1 MGASKTF
8 PVGKIP
14 LDLMRRLLDFPIPDP
29 RVRLG
34 PGIGLDAAVV
44 EMGDRCL
51 VVKADPITF
60 ATEAIGWYA
69 VQVNANDIAT
79 TGALPRWMMA
89 ILLLPEGRTDVD
101 LVEGIFRQIRSAC
114 EALGIIL
121 IGGHSEVTYGLDR
134 PIVAGF
140 MLGEVAPDRLVTP
153 RGARVGDRVI
163 LSKPIAI
170 EGTSVIAREKRAE
183 LEPVFGEAFLQR
195 CADFLY
201 NPGISVLE
209 DAQIALGAGQVHAMH
224 DPTEGGLATGLWE
237 LAQAA
242 GLGIRVDG
250 DAVPIYPETLALC
263 RHYGLDPW
271 GLLASGSL
279 LIAAPPEAAPAI
291 RDALIAAGRPAAIIG
306 ELRPPEEGHWTER
319 SGRREPLH
327 PFPRDELARLFE

>member
-1 MGASKTF
+1 MSRIF
-8 PVGKIP
+8 PVGKLP
-14 LDLMRRLLDFPIPDP
+14 LELMQRLLDFPIPDP
-29 RVRLG
+29 RVQLG

-44 EMGDRCL
+44 EMGDRYL

-60 ATEAIGWYA
+60 ATDAIGWYA
-69 VQVNANDIAT
+69 VQINANDIAT
-79 TGALPRWMMA
+79 TGARPRWMMA
-89 ILLLPEGRTDVD
+89 ILLLPEGRTDSD
-101 LVEGIFRQIRSAC
+101 LVERIFQQLRSAC
-114 EALGIIL
+114 EALGVIL

-140 MLGEVAPDRLVTP
+140 MLGEVSPDRLITP

-170 EGTSVIAREKRAE
+170 EGTSVIAREKREE
-183 LEPVFGEAFLQR
+183 LLPVFGEAFLDR

-201 NPGISVLE
+201 TPGISVLE
-209 DAQIALGAGQVHAMH
+209 DARIAIEAGRVHAMH
-224 DPTEGGLATGLWE
+224 DPTEGGLTTGLWE

-250 DAVPIYPETLALC
+250 NAVPIYPETLALC

-279 LIAAPPEAAPAI
+279 LIAAPPEDAQTI
-291 RDALIAAGRPAAIIG
+291 RDALIRSGRPAAIIG
-306 ELRPPEEGHWTER
+306 ELRPPEEGEWIER
-319 SGRREPLH
+319 SGRREPLQ